1 MRNGRRATLPSV
13 PCAVSLREAEQV
25 MTRSGRKKRKINSKV
40 ELQEPG
46 KERGERQNIR
56 SRLIQTEKAIGGG
69 GIGI

>member
-1 MRNGRRATLPSV
+1 
-13 PCAVSLREAEQV
+13 

-40 ELQEPG
+40 ELQEPE